1 MSTVAHKK
9 STHQFESYLPPPDY
23 PSSIN
28 VDKVVQSVTNATKR
42 LSQIS
47 TNTTN
52 SNKKRKSQNKI
63 GPWKLGRTLGRGS
76 TGRVRLAKNTN
87 TGQLAAVKIVPKSNF
102 KKLENPK
109 YKRKNDDA
117 TRLPYGIEREIIIM
131 KLISHPNIMGLYDV
145 WENKNDLYL
154 ILEYIEGG
162 ELFDY
167 LIKKGKL
174 QEFEAINY
182 FKQIINGINYL
193 HQFNICHR
201 DLKPEN
207 LLLDFNKNIKVADF
221 GMAAL
226 EVKEKLLETSC
237 GSPHYASPEIVAGKN
252 YHGAPSDIWSCG
264 IILFALLTGHLPF
277 DDENIR
283 KLLLKVQSGKFN
295 MPSDL
300 SFEAKDLITKMLK
313 VNPDERITIDAI
325 LTHPL
330 LTKYPEPP
338 ISYASTT
345 TLDIHN
351 IDIKPIESV
360 EKIDKEILKNL
371 SVLFHN
377 CNENTIISHLLSP
390 NRCAEKMFY
399 YLLMKYRNEHLSNS
413 NSFISINDLESAK
426 SIPRS
431 TSYVKT
437 IVTDHITGEM
447 HTTVKKEKVTNS
459 ASIYSNKSLLK
470 KSTSAKGNVLSNIT
484 NRPNTPKQYKASTS
498 ITKKKMLH
506 QNNQITSKSRS
517 GSSRSLKSTASST
530 RRAHSTSP
538 TNDANKVPEL
548 PKTNTNSIT
557 VKEQT
562 LKRDVEQQKKTKRNL
577 TGTFGN
583 KSLLNFQMICEEVFD
598 NEKENYKP
606 KTLAPSLAPSRN
618 SSTKRAESALA
629 RKERELAEQVRQRN
643 EARELKLKQEE
654 EAKRELEREKKRIA
668 EEKMR
673 LAEEERK
680 LEEKQRLQE
689 QQRSAIERLKK
700 RQSAHDF
707 EGLVAN
713 SHRRSV
719 TDDFAP
725 PSGISL
731 LDPRSSPLSRARTL
745 GSPNLNRSNVSIDDN
760 ASKVLHKLGIDVAPS
775 PKKFSSNFKTS
786 TSKNLSAFLAPTVS
800 RTFSSQLKTSSSKNL
815 ASYLNAPTADDG
827 ESLIMDDNETILK
840 EDDLTID
847 KFNEI
852 ESLKS
857 APSLSRRQSTQSSYY
872 KSMLNDI
879 DETKPSQAP
888 SHVPSFVKE
897 KQEEDESAYD
907 NISLIPNPRFSRF
920 SFGGLLGNNTVAN
933 EEGDWTI
940 MNNTINNS
948 NTVVRRTH
956 NKSSTV
962 LGLGIKVRGT
972 TTIHEDEED
981 GEGEKPFI
989 SVPTSEEDE
998 EDANTP
1004 GNRKYQVRGSG
1015 NYDFDGEQS
1024 DASTA
1029 DTEYSYT
1036 PLAAHLETSHNTTH
1050 LLDNEFSDFELISS
1064 RVADIGKINTQKPSY
1079 VDSKETLIKSHSSG
1093 DEQATLEGNNSRIDE
1108 QQQGPV
1114 LVDEEEQ
1121 EQQQEE
1127 EVDDDDE
1134 PCADN
1139 VNDGNSN
1146 EDARSSFVAEAQ
1158 SSNYSLVEMTSE
1170 SPVGGGFN
1178 EPSFSH
1184 DMKKSRH
1191 STGIFSTTIPRSP
1204 LLPLSGENDDQQ
1216 DGKKGQDELDVGS
1229 DAQKKRVSIAD
1240 TKMLISSPV
1249 QDTFDNKPKE
1259 SSLFRRLSLNPKRA
1273 APKAPGTPV
1282 LAQQPNPPVLTTP
1295 GSPNKGHNR
1304 FSRISLGS
1312 KHVLQTEDKTPK
1324 SSNWFKKFF
1333 HSLAGGSSDGDDAKV
1348 TSRDIKMIDSTLTA
1362 SQLIR
1367 VIKNQLE
1374 LKKIEGSISK
1384 VTIDEEFGLI
1394 TGVIPSKFSSG
1405 RKLKFKI
1412 EVIDL
1417 INSSTLHLIRIKG
1430 NDKGF
1435 QNLVNIV
1442 TYIIKQEEQANNS
1455 TR

>member
-1 MSTVAHKK
+1 MSTVANRK
-9 STHQFESYLPPPDY
+9 SSHQFENFVPSQDY

-102 KKLENPK
+102 RKLENPK

-283 KLLLKVQSGKFN
+283 QLLLKVQSGKYTI
-295 MPSDL
+295 PSEL

-313 VNPDERITIDAI
+313 VNPEERITIDAI

-330 LTKYPEPP
+330 LTRYPEPS
-338 ISYASTT
+338 ISYESTT

-351 IDIKPIESV
+351 IDIKPIESI

-377 CNENTIISHLLSP
+377 CDEKTIISRLLSP
-390 NRCAEKMFY
+390 NKCAEKMFY

-413 NSFISINDLESAK
+413 SSFISINDLESSK

-437 IVTDHITGEM
+437 IVTDHVTGEM
-447 HTTVKKEKVTNS
+447 HTTIKKEKVTKS
-459 ASIYSNKSLLK
+459 SSIYSNKSLLK

-484 NRPNTPKQYKASTS
+484 NRSNTPKQYKASTS

-517 GSSRSLKSTASST
+517 GSSHSLRSTTSST
-530 RRAHSTSP
+530 RGANSISP
-538 TNDANKVPEL
+538 TNDENKVPEI
-548 PKTNTNSIT
+548 PKIT
-557 VKEQT
+557 TTKAQEQPI
-562 LKRDVEQQKKTKRNL
+562 KREPEQQNKTKRSL

-598 NEKENYKP
+598 NNKENAKP
-606 KTLAPSLAPSRN
+606 KTLAPLVPSRN
-618 SSTKRAESALA
+618 SSTKRAESVLA
-629 RKERELAEQVRQRN
+629 RKERELADQVRQRN

-654 EAKRELEREKKRIA
+654 EAKRQFEREKKRIE
-668 EEKMR
+668 EEKLR
-673 LAEEERK
+673 IAEEERQLEQKRK
-680 LEEKQRLQE
+680 LQDRQI
-689 QQRSAIERLKK
+689 SAMERLKK
-700 RQSAHDF
+700 HQSAHDF
-707 EGLVAN
+707 DGLIAN
-713 SHRRSV
+713 NRRSV
-719 TDDFAP
+719 TEGFAP
-725 PSGISL
+725 PPGISL
-731 LDPRSSPLSRARTL
+731 LDPRSSPISRARTL
-745 GSPNLNRSNVSIDDN
+745 GSPKLNRSKVSIDNN
-760 ASKVLHKLGIDVAPS
+760 ASKVLHTLGIEVAPS
-775 PKKFSSNFKTS
+775 PKRFSQGMRTS
-786 TSKNLSAFLAPTVS
+786 SSKNLSSFLAPTIS
-800 RTFSSQLKTSSSKNL
+800 RNLSSQLKTSSSKNL
-815 ASYLNAPTADDG
+815 TSYLNTPIADGG
-827 ESLIMDDNETILK
+827 ESIILDDNETILK
-840 EDDLTID
+840 EEDLTID
-847 KFNEI
+847 KFNEM

-857 APSLSRRQSTQSSYY
+857 DPSNSLNRRQSTQSSYY

-879 DETKPSQAP
+879 DETKPASSSAP
-888 SHVPSFVKE
+888 QHVPSFLRE
-897 KQEEDESAYD
+897 EQEQEGEEEEDMYG

-920 SFGGLLGNNTVAN
+920 SFGGLLGNNTVGN
-933 EEGDWTI
+933 EEGDLTI
-940 MNNTINNS
+940 MNYTLNNS
-948 NTVVRRTH
+948 NTVVRRAH
-956 NKSSTV
+956 NKSATV
-962 LGLGIKVRGT
+962 LGLGIKMRGT
-972 TTIHEDEED
+972 TTIREDEELS
-981 GEGEKPFI
+981 EGEQPFI
-989 SVPTSEEDE
+989 SIPTFEEDE
-998 EDANTP
+998 QTESNIPT
-1004 GNRKYQVRGSG
+1004 NREYQTRGSG
-1015 NYDFDGEQS
+1015 NYDFEGEHS

-1036 PLAAHLETSHNTTH
+1036 PLAAHLQTSHATN
-1050 LLDNEFSDFELISS
+1050 LLDTELSNFDLISS
-1064 RVADIGKINTQKPSY
+1064 RVADIGKKNTQKPSI
-1079 VDSKETLIKSHSSG
+1079 VDSKETLVKNQSSRE
-1093 DEQATLEGNNSRIDE
+1093 DETTLEENNDRNED
-1108 QQQGPV
+1108 QQ
-1114 LVDEEEQ
+1114 
-1121 EQQQEE
+1121 
-1127 EVDDDDE
+1127 DDD
-1134 PCADN
+1134 
-1139 VNDGNSN
+1139 
-1146 EDARSSFVAEAQ
+1146 EDARSSFIAEPQ
-1158 SSNYSLVEMTSE
+1158 SSNYSLVDMTSE
-1170 SPVGGGFN
+1170 SPVGDGFD
-1178 EPSFSH
+1178 EPSFTNG
-1184 DMKKSRH
+1184 MKKSRH
-1191 STGIFSTTIPRSP
+1191 STGIFSTTLPRSP
-1204 LLPLSGENDDQQ
+1204 HVPLGSEEGEEEEAAAAQQEQ
-1216 DGKKGQDELDVGS
+1216 DGNRGNNEFNNPSSGS
-1229 DAQKKRVSIAD
+1229 KKKRVSIAD

-1249 QDTFDNKPKE
+1249 QDTFDDKPSE
-1259 SSLFRRLSLNPKRA
+1259 PSLFKRFSMNPKRA
-1273 APKAPGTPV
+1273 APRAPNHQGT
-1282 LAQQPNPPVLTTP
+1282 A
-1295 GSPNKGHNR
+1295 GSEQLPIPSVQTDPASPAKGHNR

-1312 KHVLQTEDKTPK
+1312 KHVFQTEDKAPK

-1333 HSLAGGSSDGDDAKV
+1333 HSLSVNGSVSNEGKV
-1348 TSRDIKMIDSTLTA
+1348 ASKDIKLIDSTLTA

-1394 TGVIPSKFSSG
+1394 TGVIPSKFSGG

-1412 EVIDL
+1412 EVVDL

-1435 QNLVNIV
+1435 QNLINIV
-1442 TYIIKQEEQANNS
+1442 TYIIKQEEQAKKSNN
-1455 TR
+1455 

>member
-1 MSTVAHKK
+1 MSTVAHQK
-9 STHQFESYLPPPDY
+9 SIHQFENHVPPPDY

-182 FKQIINGINYL
+182 FEQIINGINYL

-295 MPSDL
+295 MPSEL

-313 VNPDERITIDAI
+313 VNPEERITIDAI
-325 LTHPL
+325 LNHPL
-330 LTKYPEPP
+330 LAKYPEPSV
-338 ISYASTT
+338 SYASTT

-351 IDIKPIESV
+351 IDIRPIESIDKV
-360 EKIDKEILKNL
+360 DKEILKNL

-377 CNENTIISHLLSP
+377 CDENTIISRLLSP

-413 NSFISINDLESAK
+413 SSFASINDIDSSK

-437 IVTDHITGEM
+437 IVTDHVTGEK
-447 HTTVKKEKVTNS
+447 HTTVKKEKVAKS
-459 ASIYSNKSLLK
+459 SSIYSNKSLLK

-484 NRPNTPKQYKASTS
+484 NRPNTPKQFKASTS
-498 ITKKKMLH
+498 ITKKKGLH
-506 QNNQITSKSRS
+506 QTNQITSKSRS
-517 GSSRSLKSTASST
+517 GSSRSLRSTSSST
-530 RRAHSTSP
+530 RRAHSNSP
-538 TNDANKVPEL
+538 TNEEGKVPDL
-548 PKTNTNSIT
+548 PKSKPP
-557 VKEQT
+557 VLESAG
-562 LKRDVEQQKKTKRNL
+562 KRDPEHQTKTKRNL

-583 KSLLNFQMICEEVFD
+583 KSLLNFQLICEEVFEND
-598 NEKENYKP
+598 KENMKP
-606 KTLAPSLAPSRN
+606 KSLAPVAPSRN
-618 SSTKRAESALA
+618 SSTKRGESALA

-654 EAKRELEREKKRIA
+654 EAKKELEREKKRIA
-668 EEKMR
+668 EEKLR
-673 LAEEERK
+673 IQEEERR
-680 LEEKQRLQE
+680 LEEKQKLQE
-689 QQRSAIERLKK
+689 KQRSAIERLKK
-700 RQSAHDF
+700 HQSAHDF
-707 EGLVAN
+707 DGLLAGN
-713 SHRRSV
+713 RRSV
-719 TDDFAP
+719 TDAYAP
-725 PSGISL
+725 PPVISL
-731 LDPRSSPLSRARTL
+731 LDPRSSPLSRAKTM
-745 GSPNLNRSNVSIDDN
+745 GSPTLNRSNVSIDDN
-760 ASKVLHKLGIDVAPS
+760 ASKVLHKLGIEVSPS
-775 PKKFSSNFKTS
+775 AKRFSRDMKTS
-786 TSKNLSAFLAPTVS
+786 TSRNLSLLLAPTVS
-800 RTFSSQLKTSSSKNL
+800 RNLSSQLKTSSSKNL
-815 ASYLNAPTADDG
+815 ASYLNAPSAGDA
-827 ESLIMDDNETILK
+827 ESIIMDDNETILK

-847 KFNEI
+847 KFNEL

-857 APSLSRRQSTQSSYY
+857 GTSGSVNRRQSTQSSYY
-872 KSMLNDI
+872 RSMLNDI
-879 DETKPSQAP
+879 NETKPAP
-888 SHVPSFVKE
+888 THAPLSLRE
-897 KQEEDESAYD
+897 EQEEEEAEDTYS

-920 SFGGLLGNNTVAN
+920 SFGGLLGNNTIAN

-940 MNNTINNS
+940 MNNTLNNS

-962 LGLGIKVRGT
+962 LGLSIKMRGT
-972 TTIHEDEED
+972 TTIHEDEE
-981 GEGEKPFI
+981 GSEGEKPFI
-989 SVPTSEEDE
+989 SVPTSGEEEDSN
-998 EDANTP
+998 NTP
-1004 GNRKYQVRGSG
+1004 GNRNYQARGSG
-1015 NYDFDGEQS
+1015 NYDFDGEHS

-1036 PLAAHLETSHNTTH
+1036 PLAHLQTSRTAN
-1050 LLDNEFSDFELISS
+1050 LLDTELSDFDLISS
-1064 RVADIGKINTQKPSY
+1064 RVADIGKVSTQKPSI
-1079 VDSKETLIKSHSSG
+1079 VDSKETLIKNHSSS
-1093 DEQATLEGNNSRIDE
+1093 EEEATLEGNDHRNED
-1108 QQQGPV
+1108 
-1114 LVDEEEQ
+1114 LD
-1121 EQQQEE
+1121 
-1127 EVDDDDE
+1127 
-1134 PCADN
+1134 
-1139 VNDGNSN
+1139 NDGDDQFEDA
-1146 EDARSSFVAEAQ
+1146 EDARSSFAAEPQ
-1158 SSNYSLVEMTSE
+1158 SSNYSLVEMSSE

-1178 EPSFSH
+1178 EPSFSNG
-1184 DMKKSRH
+1184 MKKSRH
-1191 STGIFSTTIPRSP
+1191 STGIFSTLPRSP
-1204 LLPLSGENDDQQ
+1204 HVPLSGEEEGQQGGRTRDDTSTPS
-1216 DGKKGQDELDVGS
+1216 GS
-1229 DAQKKRVSIAD
+1229 QKKRVSIAD
-1240 TKMLISSPV
+1240 TKLLISSPV
-1249 QDTFDNKPKE
+1249 QDTFEDKPKE

-1273 APKAPGTPV
+1273 APKAPGAQETSQQAQTATATTAPV
-1282 LAQQPNPPVLTTP
+1282 PPIP
-1295 GSPNKGHNR
+1295 PSPTKGHNR

-1312 KHVLQTEDKTPK
+1312 KNLLQTEEKAPK

-1333 HSLAGGSSDGDDAKV
+1333 HSLSGGSSDSDAKV
-1348 TSRDIKMIDSTLTA
+1348 ASKDIKLIDSSLTSA
-1362 SQLIR
+1362 QLIR

-1394 TGVIPSKFSSG
+1394 TGVIPGKFSSG

-1430 NDKGF
+1430 NEKGF
-1435 QNLVNIV
+1435 QNLINIV
-1442 TYIIKQEEQANNS
+1442 TYIIKQEEQAKS
-1455 TR
+1455 RSR